1 MATRMQQRRGTAAEW
16 ASTNPVLALGEIG
29 FDTTNLNIRIGDG
42 VNTWED
48 LDTVSGPEGP
58 VGPGGPTGP
67 TGPQGVTGPTG
78 AIGLTGPTG
87 SAAFYVSATAPTA
100 PNNGDGW
107 FNTETAVTA
116 IWYVDGTSSQWVEA
130 GNSGPTGPTGPLGP
144 TGPQGIAGGEATL
157 SNLAP
162 ESANP
167 GDFWVD
173 TTSGYLYV
181 YYSDEN
187 SSQWVQV

>member
-1 MATRMQQRRGTAAEW
+1 MQQRRGTAAEW

-42 VNTWED
+42 VTAWDE
-48 LDTVSGPEGP
+48 LETVSGPEGP
-58 VGPGGPTGP
+58 AGPGGPTGP
-67 TGPQGVTGPTG
+67 TGPSVTGPTG
-78 AIGLTGPTG
+78 PTGPTGATG

-100 PNNGDGW
+100 PSNGDGW

-116 IWYVDGTSSQWVEA
+116 IFYNDGNSSQWVEA
-130 GNSGPTGPTGPLGP
+130 GNSGPTGPTGPAGA
-144 TGPQGIAGGEATL
+144 TGAQGTPGGDATF
-157 SNLAP
+157 SSVAP

-173 TTSGYLYV
+173 STNGYLYV

-187 SSQWVQV
+187 SSQWIQV

>member
-1 MATRMQQRRGTAAEW
+1 MQQRRGTAAEW
-16 ASTNPVLALGEIG
+16 ASTNPVRALGEIG
-29 FDTTNLNIRIGDG
+29 FDTTKLNIRIGDG
-42 VNTWED
+42 VTPWED
-48 LDTVSGPEGP
+48 LETVSGPEGP

-78 AIGLTGPTG
+78 AMGSTGPTG
-87 SAAFYVSATAPTA
+87 TAAFYVSATAPTA

-157 SNLAP
+157 SNLVP

>member
-16 ASTNPVLALGEIG
+16 ENSNPVLALGEIG

-42 VNTWED
+42 VTPWED
-48 LDTVSGPEGP
+48 LETVSGPEGP

-67 TGPQGVTGPTG
+67 TGPVGAQSTVTGP
-78 AIGLTGPTG
+78 TGPTG

-130 GNSGPTGPTGPLGP
+130 GNSGPTGPTGP
-144 TGPQGIAGGEATL
+144 TGPQGIAGGEVVF
-157 SNLAP
+157 SNVSP

-173 TTSGYLYV
+173 NTTGYLYV
-181 YYSDEN
+181 YYSDIN